1 LEWLVSP
8 SDIFGQRL
16 EWWWVL
22 HRSFRSQVRFYIMT
36 NLSGVLIHSHR
47 FERELEALRK
57 ELAETSTRFSVP
69 STPTD
74 HPSTLF
80 ETDNSSA
87 GSASPDYLAI
97 TLPGTELDSIP
108 HGFPSVLSLDPDPD
122 LAKKNS

>member
-22 HRSFRSQVRFYIMT
+22 HRSLRSQVRFYTMT

-74 HPSTLF
+74 QPSALF
-80 ETDNSSA
+80 ETGYSSA
-87 GSASPDYLAI
+87 GSASPDYPVI
-97 TLPGTELDSIP
+97 TLPGTELDSSP
-108 HGFPSVLSLDPDPD
+108 LGFPFVPSLDPD